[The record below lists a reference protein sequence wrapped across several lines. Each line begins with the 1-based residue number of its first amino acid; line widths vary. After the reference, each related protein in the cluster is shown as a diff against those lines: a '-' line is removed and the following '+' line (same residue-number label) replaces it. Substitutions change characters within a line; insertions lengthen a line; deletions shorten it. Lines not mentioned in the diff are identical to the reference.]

1 MPHIFEFTNYLTFL
15 NAYLDRKEA
24 RRGDKGALATA
35 LGVSPTFISLLL
47 RQEKQLSMEQAS
59 ELAEFL
65 HFDENETDYL
75 FLLVE
80 FGRAGSFKLRE
91 KLKRRINQ
99 ARTSAQQMTSRMK
112 PEKKLNEETRSVFYS
127 SWMYSGIRNLSA
139 VPGYQTAEN
148 IAKRVN
154 LPLSTVE
161 KVLEF
166 LIEHELCVRDSKGI
180 TYGPRTTHVPSD
192 SPHVLKHHQ
201 NWRLKGFSEMD
212 KYNENNLFFT
222 APMSLSH
229 EVADEIRA
237 HLPDVIQKIL
247 EKIKPA
253 ASEKVHCLN
262 LDWFEF

>member
-1 MPHIFEFTNYLTFL
+1 MPHIFDFTNYLSFL
-15 NAYLDRKEA
+15 KAYLDRKEA
-24 RRGDKGALATA
+24 RRGDKGALAEA
-35 LGVSPTFISLLL
+35 LGVSPTFVSLLL

-65 HFDENETDYL
+65 HLSDHETDYL

-80 FGRAGSFKLRE
+80 YGRAGSFKLKE
-91 KLKRRINQ
+91 KLKRRIDQ
-99 ARTSAQQMTSRMK
+99 ARVAAQKIANRMK
-112 PEKKLNEETRSVFYS
+112 PEKKLNEETRSIFYS

-139 VPGYQTAEN
+139 VPGYQSAES

-166 LIEHELCVRDSKGI
+166 LIEHELCIRNPKGI

-212 KYNENNLFFT
+212 KFNENNLFFT
-222 APMSLSH
+222 GPMSLSK
-229 EVADEIRA
+229 EVADEVRA
-237 HLPDVIQKIL
+237 HLPDVVQKIL
-247 EKIKPA
+247 EKVKPSP
-253 ASEKVHCLN
+253 SEKVHCLN
-262 LDWFEF
+262 IDWFEF